1 MFLGLYSIFR
11 FSGHKSL
18 PFLNGKT
25 KCFTENISKSRF
37 PDSLIYFR
45 VEKLLPKLGIF
56 FPFQGAASYSEPCQ
70 TYEMERFA
78 NISNSWKLL
87 TFCWTL
93 HLRYF
98 TELWIH
104 LWGRPTPPPPRPPL
118 PSLHSLLLS
127 ESLARKCKLLIVV
140 RNFKGV
146 ENLKFCVLKW
156 TVSNLNVF
164 LVLFQIFKL
173 LFFVFTIKSNGTSF
187 SIHQKL
193 LWVLSTT
200 IIQDYQFKYILH
212 CLCMFYP
219 EFFLFSAPKALP
231 RSFFLFNCFLNLRT
245 FRAPHLEETLE
256 LLTLPKTA
264 GAYRKISPLLPQ
276 LFVYSHMSNSG
287 SERHWRNIFSQE
299 PHGPR
304 FLKIW
309 NSAIS
314 G

>member
-1 MFLGLYSIFR
+1 M
-11 FSGHKSL
+11 
-18 PFLNGKT
+18 
-25 KCFTENISKSRF
+25 
-37 PDSLIYFR
+37 
-45 VEKLLPKLGIF
+45 
-56 FPFQGAASYSEPCQ
+56 
-70 TYEMERFA
+70 
-78 NISNSWKLL
+78 
-87 TFCWTL
+87 
-93 HLRYF
+93 
-98 TELWIH
+98 
-104 LWGRPTPPPPRPPL
+104 
-118 PSLHSLLLS
+118 
-127 ESLARKCKLLIVV
+127 

-156 TVSNLNVF
+156 TVSNLNAF